1 MTFVHSLT
9 GKTYNLNSMQ
19 GGIERTRTMQDILSL
34 TLKDEVRM
42 VEDTVAPRNS
52 SSQGDGR
59 DTEGHP
65 YPLVVTLLATVLILT
80 IVVDILGNL
89 LVILSVFRNRK
100 LRKAGN
106 NLLQVAT
113 QSVIFCVVSSTILL
127 RYLCCNYYCS
137 TVVCVV
143 SSTTVLGYL
152 CC

>member
-1 MTFVHSLT
+1 
-9 GKTYNLNSMQ
+9 
-19 GGIERTRTMQDILSL
+19 MQDILSL
-34 TLKDEVRM
+34 PLKDEVRM

-52 SSQGDGR
+52 SSQGHGR

-65 YPLVVTLLATVLILT
+65 YPLVVTLLATVLIVT

-113 QSVIFCVVSSTILL
+113 QSVFFCVLSSTILL
-127 RYLCCNYYCS
+127 YLCC
-137 TVVCVV
+137 
-143 SSTTVLGYL
+143 
-152 CC
+152 